1 MKGDRIEPAAPS
13 GTWTTTQQAL
23 WQRLQDY
30 DFGDG
35 GDGGT
40 GVRTRGFAARLAQVL
55 GGSQASAEAALNE
68 YRRFC
73 FLAVIANQEVTPSKT
88 VDAVW
93 HLHLTDSREYW
104 ERFCPHVLG
113 VPLHHLASD
122 GSNTDAAR
130 HRAQYQA
137 TWDAYRLHFGPP
149 PETFWPPPERH
160 HTRVPAPRMPLSQ
173 VWPAPDTGSV
183 SLLICGVLMALVWGF
198 GAASAAEANPLEWRG
213 GWFLL
218 FQLALSALTIVAARR
233 LRRALRDR
241 GSVDT
246 KAEAPTPVELGF
258 LARGASRAADVVV
271 ADLLQR
277 GALHVDLPRDA
288 AGVPHPATRSWLRAG
303 HGGELPAELRDALA
317 TVRMDERIDKALA
330 AITASQ
336 ESVRSALERKRLQ
349 FDTTTAHAYALMAA
363 SLPAFAVVLGVA
375 KIVIGLQRDRPVG
388 LLTVLTTLMAM
399 VTVGFARIP
408 VWHTRAGVTALHL
421 ASRRVSTRSND
432 DDHLLQQVA
441 LAGTPVL
448 IGSAYADYHLA
459 RTPPPG
465 SASGDGSGTSSC
477 GSSGSGDS
485 GGCGGG
491 GCGGCGG

>member
-1 MKGDRIEPAAPS
+1 MSEGRNQTPPAN
-13 GTWTTTQQAL
+13 WTATQQAL

-30 DFGDG
+30 DFGDRN
-35 GDGGT
+35 DGGA
-40 GVRTRGFAARLAQVL
+40 GGRPRGFAARLAHTL
-55 GGSQASAEAALNE
+55 GCSQASAESALIE

-73 FLAVIANQEVTPSKT
+73 FLAVIGSQEVTPSRT

-122 GSNTDAAR
+122 GSSADTTR

-137 TWDAYRLHFGPP
+137 TWDAYRMHFGPP

-160 HTRVPAPRMPLSQ
+160 ARASAPRMPLSQ
-173 VWPAPDTGSV
+173 VWPAPDTGSA
-183 SLLICGVLMALVWGF
+183 SLLVCGVLMALVWGF
-198 GAASAAEANPLEWRG
+198 GALSAAEPNPLEWRG

-218 FQLALSALTIVAARR
+218 FQLVLSALTIVAARR

-241 GSVDT
+241 GSVGVQ
-246 KAEAPTPVELGF
+246 AESPTPVELGF
-258 LARGASRAADVVV
+258 LARGAPRAADVVV

-277 GALHVDLPRDA
+277 GALRVDLPRDA
-288 AGVPHPATRSWLRAG
+288 AGVAHPATRSWLRAA
-303 HGGELPAELRDALA
+303 HGGDDLPVELRDALA
-317 TVRMDERIDKALA
+317 TVRMDERIHKALT
-330 AITASQ
+330 AITESQ

-349 FDTTTAHAYALMAA
+349 FDAGTAHAYALMAA
-363 SLPAFAVVLGVA
+363 SLPAFAVVSGLA
-375 KIVIGLQRDRPVG
+375 KIAIGLERDRPVG

-399 VTVGFARIP
+399 VVVGFARIP
-408 VWHTRAGVTALHL
+408 VWHTRAGAAALHL
-421 ASRRVSTRSND
+421 ASKRVSGRAND
-432 DDHLLQQVA
+432 DDLLQQVA

-465 SASGDGSGTSSC
+465 SATSDGVSSCGGSTGSGDGG
-477 GSSGSGDS
+477 G